1 MRLTTVLLL
10 VLISANISVAS
21 AQSIEQIESYE
32 RRIDEQQRQ
41 LDAMRDELETLKQL
55 AGMQSV
61 RVEEH
66 NSREASG
73 DDADTGRDDEPF
85 VVRRSEK
92 GVLSLGGRVHRVVM
106 QVDDGVST
114 NGFFMDSDQGP
125 TMLRA
130 DFTGQPGSDWNLSAA
145 LEVGIQS
152 NRSLRVNQDNP
163 NPGTD
168 ITVRDAELV
177 LQSDKFGKFS
187 FGRGLAAAWVVP
199 EIDLSGTVPS
209 ALLQSGMLAPGM
221 QFVDRSTNDLSSIPV
236 NQHFVDTERLLRVDR
251 LRYDSRMFGGG
262 IQLSGTLA
270 ADSRWDTAIRFYPS
284 IDEWTFRAAATYEQ
298 KPFRD
303 FEYRSQLGFSAR
315 HNKTGLNLTMAASRG
330 ETTDGSEGS
339 GYVIKGGWLSNLNS
353 LGHTAFSIDYLS
365 VSDAVLQGDQA
376 DSIGFFVQQK
386 WDSIGLD
393 LYAGFRTYKVE
404 RPDIDLRPLDVL
416 ALGAMYSF

>member
-1 MRLTTVLLL
+1 
-10 VLISANISVAS
+10 
-21 AQSIEQIESYE
+21 
-32 RRIDEQQRQ
+32 
-41 LDAMRDELETLKQL
+41 
-55 AGMQSV
+55 
-61 RVEEH
+61 
-66 NSREASG
+66 
-73 DDADTGRDDEPF
+73 
-85 VVRRSEK
+85 
-92 GVLSLGGRVHRVVM
+92 M

-114 NGFFMDSDQGP
+114 NGFFMNLDQGP

-130 DFTGQPGSDWNLSAA
+130 DFTGRPGSDWNLSAA

-152 NRSLRVNQDNP
+152 NRSFRVSQDNP

-221 QFVDRSTNDLSSIPV
+221 KFVDRSTNDLSSIPV

-251 LRYDSRMFGGG
+251 LRYDSRTFGGG
-262 IQLSGTLA
+262 FQLSGTVA

-284 IDEWTFRAAATYEQ
+284 NDAWRFRAVATYQ
-298 KPFRD
+298 RKPFRD
-303 FEYRSQLGFSAR
+303 IEDRFDLGVSAR
-315 HNKTGLNLTMAASRG
+315 HNKTGLNLTMVASRG
-330 ETTDGSEGS
+330 ETTDGREGS
-339 GYVIKGGWLSNLNS
+339 GYVIKGGWLTNLNS

-365 VSDAVLQGDQA
+365 VSDAILQGDQA

-393 LYAGFRTYKVE
+393 LYAGFRTYEVE
-404 RPDIDLRPLDVL
+404 RPDIELRPLDVL

>member
-1 MRLTTVLLL
+1 MKLTTGLLL
-10 VLISANISVAS
+10 MLMSAIVSVAS

-41 LDAMRDELETLKQL
+41 LDAMRDELEALKQL

-73 DDADTGRDDEPF
+73 DDVDASRDDELF
-85 VVRRSEK
+85 VVRRSEN

-130 DFTGQPGSDWNLSAA
+130 DFTSRPSRDWNLSAA

-152 NRSLRVNQDNP
+152 NRSFRVSQDNP

-251 LRYDSRMFGGG
+251 LRYDSRTFGGG
-262 IQLSGTLA
+262 FQLSGTVA

-284 IDEWTFRAAATYEQ
+284 NDEWTFRAAATYEQ

-303 FEYRSQLGFSAR
+303 FEYRSQLGFSVR
-315 HNKTGLNLTMAASRG
+315 HNKTGLNLTAAASRG
-330 ETTDGSEGS
+330 ETTDGREGS
-339 GYVIKGGWLSNLNS
+339 GYVIKGGWLTNLNS

-365 VSDAVLQGDQA
+365 VSDAILQGDQA

-386 WDSIGLD
+386 WNSMGLD
-393 LYAGFRTYKVE
+393 LYAGFRKYEVE